1 MIPTLTFTK
10 PQTHWIVA
18 NQIDE
23 QRFYD
28 DEKER
33 FINEDCK
40 HRIKNGQCILR
51 KLHAGEHIISFNKN
65 ILSVLISGNI
75 FIKMLS
81 SNWRVW

>member
-1 MIPTLTFTK
+1 MTQTIISQTTLSWVTASEK
-10 PQTHWIVA
+10 
-18 NQIDE
+18 DE
-23 QRFYD
+23 LSFYNN
-28 DEKER
+28 EKAR
-33 FINEDCK
+33 HINEDCK